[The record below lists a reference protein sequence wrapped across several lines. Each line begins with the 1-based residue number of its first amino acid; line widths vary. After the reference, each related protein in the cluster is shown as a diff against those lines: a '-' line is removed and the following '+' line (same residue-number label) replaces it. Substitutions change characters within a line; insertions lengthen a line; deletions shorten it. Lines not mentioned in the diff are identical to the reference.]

1 MGEYE
6 ILEEPPKEKR
16 ARKIVGW
23 VGFVILSVITAI
35 LLINSLLCVFVDGYY
50 PTFGKYRLFAI
61 VSDSMEPEIP
71 TGDMIV
77 GYVPES
83 EADITVGTVIT
94 YEYRINGTKVLITHR
109 VIAISVDA
117 QGVTRYTT
125 QGDNAER
132 PDGVNPAFSDVV
144 GVYTGNK
151 CGFFG
156 YFFGFLQS
164 SEGAIALIVIAL
176 IIVVT
181 AIIVHFVNVVSIWRT
196 AALHA
201 LDKSSAMMKDENGE
215 VDLQTLADVLG
226 IVLKEPKD
234 RKDLNRKD
242 RKLKWFVQT
251 GTLPERPY
259 ADDLDEWLAM
269 LEARK
274 RAGIAI
280 GAAAGEGVPAENTKP
295 LSWEEIRAFAEKLRA
310 RAVAVKNAPFVPETE
325 GMLERAEEVRSS
337 AANIRRNAD
346 THLIPEE
353 EEVAETA
360 EEKRVP
366 ATWAE
371 LREMLDETG
380 ERVDEL
386 KRVTDGHLCNG
397 SDEGEESDSA
407 EAEIAED
414 DSADKN

>member
-242 RKLKWFVQT
+242 RKLKWFIQT

-269 LEARK
+269 LE
-274 RAGIAI
+274 G
-280 GAAAGEGVPAENTKP
+280 GSGG
-295 LSWEEIRAFAEKLRA
+295 EEIRPFAEKLRA

-353 EEVAETA
+353 EEEAETA
-360 EEKRVP
+360 EGKRVP

-397 SDEGEESDSA
+397 SDEGEESNSA